1 MLKKL
6 LTFINK
12 GFMILMSVLILTG
25 CDRVID
31 KKVEA
36 EVFDKCL
43 MRAAEARK
51 GTSYTTHDDEDYDEV
66 IRECRFAAEAIATI
80 KRGF

>member
-1 MLKKL
+1 MLI
-6 LTFINK
+6 LT
-12 GFMILMSVLILTG
+12 LMLTG
-25 CDRVID
+25 CDRVVD

-66 IRECRFAAEAIATI
+66 IRQCRFAATAIATT
-80 KRGF
+80 KRGL